1 MFTKLGDNPLFSETS
16 CLCIFGVHFFLE
28 DTLMKGSTDETKG
41 VVERRVDCAAVR
53 IVKDLSVSFLET
65 FNDIVIATVRD
76 LSKLSSYAHNL

>member
-1 MFTKLGDNPLFSETS
+1 
-16 CLCIFGVHFFLE
+16 
-28 DTLMKGSTDETKG
+28 MKGSTDETKG